1 MTIAQKPGAVQEIEA
16 FLAAQKVE
24 VLGAKVHKKKKAEIA
39 LEFDVIYP
47 IGFKKEHLLSALA
60 EREDVLTVSE

>member
-1 MTIAQKPGAVQEIEA
+1 M
-16 FLAAQKVE
+16 
-24 VLGAKVHKKKKAEIA
+24 HKKKKAEIA

-47 IGFKKEHLLSALA
+47 VGFNKAHLLSALA